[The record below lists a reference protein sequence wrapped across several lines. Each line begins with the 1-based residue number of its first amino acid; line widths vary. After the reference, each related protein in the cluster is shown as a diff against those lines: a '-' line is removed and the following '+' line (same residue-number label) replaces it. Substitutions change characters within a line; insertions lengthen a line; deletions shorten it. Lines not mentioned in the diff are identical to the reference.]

1 MPSPKLLPTNLI
13 LRYCTHSNVRL
24 HPIAWLETQISC
36 FSDNLILMVDEFV
49 FFIKSSNMSSINA
62 GAKGLYGFLGGS
74 GPGNLISCI
83 DNFASFL
90 WRSFRS
96 AGVTSL
102 DMVL

>member
-1 MPSPKLLPTNLI
+1 
-13 LRYCTHSNVRL
+13 
-24 HPIAWLETQISC
+24 
-36 FSDNLILMVDEFV
+36 MVDESV

-74 GPGNLISCI
+74 GPMIHIIGNLISCI